1 MSELDQLQRENE
13 LYRYTLEQ
21 FFKVVE
27 VNGKQYRPSQK
38 LCGGCPHITIARGW
52 ECYYKRHTTECEY
65 PQKLERAASEAA

>member
-1 MSELDQLQRENE
+1 MSELEQLQKENE
-13 LYRYTLEQ
+13 QLKENLEV

-52 ECYYKRHTTECEY
+52 ECYYKRHTPECEY
-65 PQKLERAASEAA
+65 PQELERAANTAA